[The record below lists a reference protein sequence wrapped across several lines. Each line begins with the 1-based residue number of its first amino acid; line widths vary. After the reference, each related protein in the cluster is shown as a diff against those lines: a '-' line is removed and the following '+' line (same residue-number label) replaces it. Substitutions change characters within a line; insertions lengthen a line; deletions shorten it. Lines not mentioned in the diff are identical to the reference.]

1 MSTAQTIL
9 LGAIAG
15 VTIFLGLPLGRLR
28 TQGMRAK
35 AFLNAVS
42 AGILVFL
49 LFDILSHATEPV
61 EEALTQAKTGEG
73 TWSRFAGLGT
83 VYVACFAVGLLAL
96 FYLGRMWTRT
106 PRATRTSIGPG
117 AMAATETETAL
128 ARPVGQ
134 AALRVGM
141 SIAAG
146 IGLHNF
152 SEGLAIGQA
161 AHSGEISLATLLI
174 VGFALHNTTEGF
186 GIVGPLG
193 AASVRPSWG
202 WLGLAGLIGGGPTF
216 LGTIVGTSFDSLFVY
231 VGCLALAA
239 GAILYVI
246 GEILPVGRRL
256 SWEITLWGLLVGVLL
271 GVGTDFVVAVAGG

>member
-1 MSTAQTIL
+1 MSSAQTIL

-15 VTIFLGLPLGRLR
+15 VTIFLGLPIGRLR
-28 TQGMRAK
+28 TQGVRGK

-49 LFDILSHATEPV
+49 LFDILAHATDPV
-61 EEALTQAKTGEG
+61 EEALTQAKDSEG
-73 TWSRFAGLGT
+73 AWGRFAGLGT
-83 VYVACFAVGLLAL
+83 VYVVGFAVGLLAL
-96 FYLGRMWTRT
+96 FYLGRMWTRAA
-106 PRATRTSIGPG
+106 RATRTSVGPG
-117 AMAATETETAL
+117 AMAATEADL
-128 ARPVGQ
+128 ARPAGQ

-174 VGFALHNTTEGF
+174 VGFALHNATEGF

-193 AASVRPSWG
+193 AANVRPSWG

-216 LGTIVGTSFDSLFVY
+216 LGTIVGTSFDSVFVY

-256 SWEITLWGLLVGVLL
+256 SWEITLWGLLAGVLL
-271 GVGTDFVVAVAGG
+271 GVGTDLVVAVAGG

>member
-1 MSTAQTIL
+1 MSNAQTIL

-15 VTIFLGLPLGRLR
+15 VTIFLGLPLGRLH
-28 TQGMRAK
+28 TQGVRAK

-49 LFDILSHATEPV
+49 LFDILAHATDPV

-73 TWSRFAGLGT
+73 AWSRFAGLSA
-83 VYVACFAVGLLAL
+83 VYVTGFAVGLLAL

-106 PRATRTSIGPG
+106 RRATSIGPG
-117 AMAATETETAL
+117 AMAATETDL
-128 ARPVGQ
+128 ARPADQ

-161 AHSGEISLATLLI
+161 AHSGEISLAALLI
-174 VGFALHNTTEGF
+174 TGFALHNATEGF

-256 SWEITLWGLLVGVLL
+256 SWEVTLWGLLAGVML
-271 GVGTDFVVAVAGG
+271 GVGTDLIVAVAGG

>member
-1 MSTAQTIL
+1 MSTAQTVL

-15 VTIFLGLPLGRLR
+15 FTIYLGLPVGRVR
-28 TQGMRAK
+28 TQRLRAK
-35 AFLNAVS
+35 AFLNAAS

-49 LFDILSHATEPV
+49 LFDILAHATEPV
-61 EEALTQAKTGEG
+61 EDAMTTARAGEG
-73 TWSRFAGLGT
+73 PWGRFAGLGL
-83 VYVACFAVGLLAL
+83 VYIAGFGVGLLAL
-96 FYLGRMWTRT
+96 FYLARAWPRRGR
-106 PRATRTSIGPG
+106 PAGTSIGPG
-117 AMAATETETAL
+117 AMAAAEAT
-128 ARPVGQ
+128 RPPAEA

-174 VGFALHNTTEGF
+174 VGFGLHNATEGF
-186 GIVGPLG
+186 GVVGPLG
-193 AASVRPSWG
+193 AAGVRASWG

-216 LGTIVGTSFDSLFVY
+216 LGTIVGTSFDSAFVY

-256 SWEITLWGLLVGVLL
+256 SWEITLWGLAAGFLL
-271 GVGTDFVVAVAGG
+271 GVATDLVVEASGG